1 MYYKYLIKKITDNKD
16 MLGDDS
22 NFIPTT
28 LIEAELK
35 RSLWSKLTKKA
46 ETVYFTV
53 LSGST
58 LHKGAKS
65 AFSSDSAWEINID
78 DFTHNNVVGR
88 EMYLANDIATEKER
102 RAEERKAK
110 KDAEQKAKQQAEEQA
125 KQQSLRQNKPEPK
138 NEAPKPKAPVQQQ
151 APDEEVDLNNIQPCF
166 NPMALPRIKMTEV
179 FSMHPINEN
188 NLESD
193 AHTLSIML
201 MFDENT
207 KKYMHDF
214 AGPEAN
220 EKIPMYL
227 VNSVMTQSMGIAFCY
242 IIRMN
247 AGICGLI
254 KVTSPT
260 HNKVTNNFNHWLID
274 YILIPPFRGRKIM
287 KSALPIVFDI
297 MKNRL
302 GINDPVYAMV
312 IPGNDVSIHLLE
324 LNGFKLD
331 ESKGMSVDPITGER
345 GLVYKKLL

>member
-1 MYYKYLIKKITDNKD
+1 MIFQTMYYRYLIKNIKDNKE
-16 MLGDDS
+16 MLGDDP
-22 NFIPTT
+22 NYIPTT
-28 LIEAELK
+28 LIEAQLK
-35 RSLWSKLTKKA
+35 QSFWSKLIKKT
-46 ETVYFTV
+46 ETAYFTV
-53 LSGST
+53 LTDST
-58 LHKGAKS
+58 LHKRAKS
-65 AFSSDSAWEINID
+65 AFTSDSSWEIDLD
-78 DFTHNNVVGR
+78 DFTHNHVVGR
-88 EMYLANDIATEKER
+88 EMFLAKDIAVEKEK
-102 RAEERKAK
+102 RAEARKVK
-110 KDAEQKAKQQAEEQA
+110 RTEQKAKQQAEEQV
-125 KQQSLRQNKPEPK
+125 KQRKPEAK
-138 NEAPKPKAPVQQQ
+138 KETPKPKASIQKQ
-151 APDEEVDLNNIQPCF
+151 APEEVDLNNIQPCF
-166 NPMALPRIKMTEV
+166 NPMALPKVKMTEQ
-179 FSMHPINEN
+179 FSMHPITET
-188 NLESD
+188 NLEND

-201 MFDENT
+201 MFDNDT
-207 KKYMHDF
+207 RKYMHDF
-214 AGPEAN
+214 AGPEAR

-274 YILIPPFRGRKIM
+274 YILIPPLRGHKIM

-331 ESKGMSVDPITGER
+331 ESSGMSVDPTTGDR
-345 GLVYKKLL
+345 ALVYKKLL

>member
-1 MYYKYLIKKITDNKD
+1 MYYRYLIKNIKDNKE
-16 MLGDDS
+16 MLGDDP
-22 NFIPTT
+22 NYIPTT
-28 LIEAELK
+28 LIEAQLK
-35 RSLWSKLTKKA
+35 QSFWSKLIKKT
-46 ETVYFTV
+46 ETAYFTV
-53 LSGST
+53 LTDST
-58 LHKGAKS
+58 LHKRAKS
-65 AFSSDSAWEINID
+65 AFTSDSSWEIDLD
-78 DFTHNNVVGR
+78 DFTHNHVVGR
-88 EMYLANDIATEKER
+88 EMFLAKDIAVEKEK
-102 RAEERKAK
+102 RAEARKVK
-110 KDAEQKAKQQAEEQA
+110 RTEQKAKQQAEEQV
-125 KQQSLRQNKPEPK
+125 KQRKPEAK
-138 NEAPKPKAPVQQQ
+138 KETPKPKASIQTQ
-151 APDEEVDLNNIQPCF
+151 APEEVDLNNIQPCF
-166 NPMALPRIKMTEV
+166 NPMALPKVKMTEQ
-179 FSMHPINEN
+179 FSMHPITET
-188 NLESD
+188 NLEND

-201 MFDENT
+201 MFDNDT
-207 KKYMHDF
+207 RKYMHDF
-214 AGPEAN
+214 AGPEAR

-274 YILIPPFRGRKIM
+274 YILIPPLRGHKIM

-331 ESKGMSVDPITGER
+331 ESSGMSVDPTTGDR
-345 GLVYKKLL
+345 ALVYKKLL

>member
-1 MYYKYLIKKITDNKD
+1 MYYRYLIKNIKDNKE
-16 MLGDDS
+16 MLGDDP
-22 NFIPTT
+22 NYIPTT
-28 LIEAELK
+28 LIEAQLK
-35 RSLWSKLTKKA
+35 QSFWSKLIKKT
-46 ETVYFTV
+46 ETAYFTV
-53 LSGST
+53 LTDST
-58 LHKGAKS
+58 LHKRAKS
-65 AFSSDSAWEINID
+65 AFTSDSSWEIDLD
-78 DFTHNNVVGR
+78 DFTHNHVVGR
-88 EMYLANDIATEKER
+88 EMFLAKDIAVEKEK
-102 RAEERKAK
+102 RAEARKVK
-110 KDAEQKAKQQAEEQA
+110 RTEQKAKQQAEEQV
-125 KQQSLRQNKPEPK
+125 KQRKPEAK
-138 NEAPKPKAPVQQQ
+138 KETPKPKASIQKQ
-151 APDEEVDLNNIQPCF
+151 APEEVDLNNIQPCF
-166 NPMALPRIKMTEV
+166 NPMALPKVKMTEQ
-179 FSMHPINEN
+179 FSMHPITET
-188 NLESD
+188 NLEND

-201 MFDENT
+201 MFDNDT
-207 KKYMHDF
+207 RKYMHDF
-214 AGPEAN
+214 AGPEAR

-274 YILIPPFRGRKIM
+274 YILIPPLRGHKIM

-331 ESKGMSVDPITGER
+331 ESSGMSVDPTTGDR
-345 GLVYKKLL
+345 ALVYKKLL